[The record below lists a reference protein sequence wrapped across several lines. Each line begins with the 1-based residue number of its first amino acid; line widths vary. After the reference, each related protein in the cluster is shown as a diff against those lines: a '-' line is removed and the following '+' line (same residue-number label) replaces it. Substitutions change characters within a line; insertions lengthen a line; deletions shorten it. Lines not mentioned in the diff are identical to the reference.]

1 MTGAVEIIGTPA
13 SNTPAADDSIPTDAS
28 AAESLAQWRDILTRI
43 GAEEGSFESLGASHV
58 ALFVEDGN
66 TLLVSFETM
75 QSARERP
82 GQMPLAHD
90 IAAARGW
97 SHLCLMADGQTWFRD
112 PAVYEF
118 FDAKVDDD
126 FFEGYERVLFYGAG
140 MGGYAACAFSV
151 TAPGAQVLA
160 LNPRATLD
168 PAQAGWDKRDRAR
181 RSLDF
186 TSRYGY
192 APDMLEGAAHAI
204 VIHDPTIPEEAMHAS
219 LFRAP
224 YITRLSARHMGERI
238 EWALQNM
245 GVLQEVIE
253 ATLSRRL
260 TPQGFARIWRK
271 RRDFGPYLRAL
282 LAKAESSNRS
292 GLEMMICRSVT
303 RRLKAPRFARR
314 LATLTAEKGAQ

>member
-126 FFEGYERVLFYGAG
+126 FFEGYDRVLFYGAG

-151 TAPGAQVLA
+151 ASPGAQVLA

-168 PAQAGWDKRDRAR
+168 PAEAGWDRRNRAQ

-192 APDMLEGAAHAI
+192 APEMLEGAAHAT
-204 VIHDPTIPEEAMHAS
+204 VIHDPTIPDQAMHAA

-224 YITRLSARHMGERI
+224 YITRLSTRHVGERI
-238 EWALQNM
+238 EWALQNI
-245 GVLQEVIE
+245 GVLPDLIE
-253 ATLSRRL
+253 AAATQKL
-260 TPQGFARIWRK
+260 TPSVFATRWRK

-282 LAKAESSNRS
+282 LIKAESSGRK
-292 GLEMMICRSVT
+292 GLELMICRSVT
-303 RRLKAPRFARR
+303 RRLNAPRFAKR
-314 LATLTAEKGAQ
+314 LARLTGGK